1 MKKSDIV
8 SHAATQASLSKVTAE
23 AAVKA
28 VFDAIGDALA
38 REETVNVAGFGTFTT
53 KRRAAR
59 QGRNPRTGEVIA
71 IAASK
76 IPSFKASKTLRDM
89 VN

>member
-8 SHAATQASLSKVTAE
+8 SHAATQASLSKVAAE

-38 REETVNVAGFGTFTT
+38 REETVNVAGFGTFAT